1 MIRIFLGLILAVEI
15 FALGNRG
22 GGPLLSY
29 LFLTGIT
36 FLVVCIA
43 FLFRDKL
50 QLQFRFVHLAY
61 TLFFLFFLLSLVIS
75 LTPGYDLAELLLFAN
90 FGILLF
96 IFSGLK
102 ISERDLHWFSLS
114 LIALATID
122 TLIGYFIYTQ
132 TPFARFAGTFID
144 LNEPYTS
151 FGNDFA
157 NFLLLILPVAIWQ
170 FFRKHKRV
178 TTVLVLGI
186 ATAVLFSGFI
196 LSFSRGAWVS
206 FDIVFITGLVWL
218 FLHRRKTKFS
228 IPSKNFGL
236 RITGVIFLTI
246 FLVNGLQWTRSQK
259 FQTVPLFK
267 KVAFQSDEGTASAS
281 ERIQFWKGAA
291 KLIGEQ
297 PLFGTGVLSF
307 KYLYPKY
314 QPTFG
319 ANWDHPHNLFLKFGV
334 ENGIFAMFFFALFL
348 VSVAAMMLRFLRKR
362 FWHPCI
368 WFLFGAL
375 GAFGHNLIDVN
386 FIVANFT
393 LFIIFIALG
402 LGLSAQ
408 RAGGEIQNSN
418 LSLRP
423 IFIISFFLLLFAI
436 HEAFYNIDF
445 KRGRAALATGKI
457 NEAATLFERTK
468 NLFFER
474 DLGHYL
480 ALVYQKKYE
489 ETKDPIWRAKEVDLL
504 NEAAKTTIDASIPSR
519 LGLTL
524 LEEKSWTASESMF
537 EKALVLDPQ
546 NRLRYYYDLVYIQR
560 LRGKP
565 ISPAL
570 REKILVLLDQYK
582 TALRENRHITILT
595 DNPNF
600 ASKLYEFLELK
611 KEQEK
616 FNAIWFQELLKF
628 STTFGKIQKPILQS

>member
-1 MIRIFLGLILAVEI
+1 MIRILFTFILAVEI
-15 FALGNRG
+15 FALSNRG

-36 FLVVCIA
+36 FLVVCSA

-50 QLQFRFVHLAY
+50 QLQFRFVHLSY

-75 LTPGYDLAELLLFAN
+75 LTPGYDFAELLLFAN

-96 IFSGLK
+96 VFSGLK
-102 ISERDLHWFSLS
+102 INARDLHWFALS

-132 TPFARFAGTFID
+132 TPFQRFAGTFID
-144 LNEPYTS
+144 LKEPYTS

-170 FFRKHKRV
+170 FFRKHKRA

-186 ATAVLFSGFI
+186 ATAILFSGFI

-206 FDIVFITGLVWL
+206 FDIVFIIGLVWW
-218 FLHRRKTKFS
+218 FLHRRKTKFAV
-228 IPSKNFGL
+228 PSKNFGL
-236 RITGVIFLTI
+236 RIAGVIVLTI
-246 FLVNGLQWTRSQK
+246 FLVNGLQWARSQK
-259 FQTVPLFK
+259 FQTVQLFK
-267 KVAFQSDEGTASAS
+267 KVTFQSDEGTASAS
-281 ERIQFWKGAA
+281 ERIQFWKGAV
-291 KLIGEQ
+291 KLIGKQ

-348 VSVAAMMLRFLRKR
+348 VGVAVAMLRFLRKR

-393 LFIIFIALG
+393 LFIIFVALG
-402 LGLSAQ
+402 LGLLTKKT
-408 RAGGEIQNSN
+408 GGEIQNSN
-418 LSLRP
+418 LPLRP
-423 IFIISFFLLLFAI
+423 LFIISLFLLLFAL
-436 HEAFYNIDF
+436 HEAFYNVDF
-445 KRGRAALATGKI
+445 KRGRAALTAGKI
-457 NEAATLFERTK
+457 NEATMLLERTK

-474 DLGHYL
+474 DLGNYL

-504 NEAAKTTIDASIPSR
+504 SEAMSTTVDASIPSR
-519 LGLTL
+519 LGRTL
-524 LEEKSWTASESMF
+524 LEEKSWTAAESMF
-537 EKALVLDPQ
+537 EKALVFDPQ
-546 NRLRYYYDLVYIQR
+546 NRFRYYYDLVSIQR

-565 ISPAL
+565 IDTAL
-570 REKILVLLDQYK
+570 RKKIFVLLDQYK
-582 TALRENRHITILT
+582 IALRENRHITILT

-600 ASKLYEFLELK
+600 ASKLYEFFELK
-611 KEQEK
+611 KEQEE
-616 FNAIWFQELLKF
+616 FNSIWFQELLKF
-628 STTFGKIQKPILQS
+628 STTFGKIQKSLL